1 MPGGELATNAWDILS
16 GEVRVSGNVVLVD
29 EVGDHAASVAADKL
43 ANEGCKVEFVT
54 PDRTIMQ
61 DLGPTTSSVAMRD
74 LALNG
79 VNFYCLYD
87 LHSISKD
94 GNRLKVLLKNVLTD
108 EINERVADHVVF
120 EHGLMPS
127 DSMYHELKDTS
138 LNFGQLDQNALIQG
152 QSPFLKVNKDGQFY
166 LARIGDAVTGRNIHA
181 ALLDA
186 IRVCQNL

>member
-1 MPGGELATNAWDILS
+1 MCI
-16 GEVRVSGNVVLVD
+16 
-29 EVGDHAASVAADKL
+29 
-43 ANEGCKVEFVT
+43 
-54 PDRTIMQ
+54 
-61 DLGPTTSSVAMRD
+61 RD
-74 LALNG
+74 S
-79 VNFYCLYD
+79 FHCLYD

-108 EINERVADHVVF
+108 EINERVADHVVI

-127 DSMYHELKDTS
+127 DGLYHELKDNS
-138 LNFGQLDQNALIQG
+138 LNFGQLDQNALIKG
-152 QSPFLKVNKDGQFY
+152 QSPFSKVNENGQFY

>member
-1 MPGGELATNAWDILS
+1 M
-16 GEVRVSGNVVLVD
+16 LVD
-29 EVGDHAASVAADKL
+29 EVGDHAASVTADKL
-43 ANEGCKVEFVT
+43 ANEGGKVAFVT

-79 VNFYCLYD
+79 VNFHCLYD
-87 LHSISKD
+87 VHSISKD

-127 DSMYHELKDTS
+127 DGLYHELKDNS
-138 LNFGQLDQNALIQG
+138 LNFGQLDQNALIKG
-152 QSPFLKVNKDGQFY
+152 QSPF
-166 LARIGDAVTGRNIHA
+166 
-181 ALLDA
+181 
-186 IRVCQNL
+186 

>member
-1 MPGGELATNAWDILS
+1 
-16 GEVRVSGNVVLVD
+16 
-29 EVGDHAASVAADKL
+29 VGDHAASITADKL
-43 ANEGCKVEFVT
+43 ANEGCKVEFIT

-79 VNFYCLYD
+79 VNFHCLHD

-94 GNRLKVLLKNVLTD
+94 GKRLRVLLKNVLTD
-108 EINERVADHVVF
+108 EINEQVADHVVF

-127 DSMYHELKDTS
+127 DSLYHELKDNS

-152 QSPFLKVNKDGQFY
+152 HSPFLKVNKNGQFY